1 MSIME
6 EAKIR
11 MTHSIYSQNDVDD
24 LGQPWYSYDQFEEAP
39 IGERFNVRKI
49 ENGQV
54 QYWLKNEDGI
64 ARIYVANED
73 SKCLYDSSFVTSGIP
88 AIFKGKGLASFD
100 PLLYQEQLLSK
111 EAVKRAKGY
120 IKHFE
125 EFSKDGMG
133 LFIYS
138 KSEGSGKTHLV
149 SAIANEIMGRY
160 KESIKFVRA
169 VNFFAEMKRNISADK
184 NGDPYAKSNLFDSTI
199 KANIL
204 IIDDIGAGAQSS
216 YISDLVYELVNKRV
230 QQNKV
235 TLFTSKR
242 SFSELAYDNSTLM
255 IIQQKCLRLPLPN
268 ENIGKLLIRENNK
281 KYEAL
286 LTNGID

>member
-6 EAKIR
+6 QAKTH
-11 MTHSIYSQNDVDD
+11 MTHSTSNSRLDD
-24 LGQPWYSYDQFEEAP
+24 LGQCWYEYDQFEEVP
-39 IGERFNVRKI
+39 INVRFNVMRVGDGK
-49 ENGQV
+49 V
-54 QYWLKNEDGI
+54 QYWLKNDKGI
-64 ARIYVANED
+64 SSQYIANED
-73 SKCLYDSSFVTSGIP
+73 NKCIYDSNFSSSGIP
-88 AIFKGKGLASFD
+88 AVFKGKGLSTFD
-100 PLLYQEQLLSK
+100 PLLYNEQLLSK
-111 EAVKRAKGY
+111 EAVNRAKGY

-125 EFSKDGMG
+125 EFAKDGMG

-138 KSEGSGKTHLV
+138 KSESSGKTHLV

-169 VNFFAEMKRNISADK
+169 VNFFSEMKRNISADK
-184 NGDPYAKSNLFDSTI
+184 NGDPYARSNIFDSTI
-199 KANIL
+199 RANIL

-255 IIQQKCLRLPLPN
+255 IIQQKCLKLPLPN
-268 ENIGKLLIRENNK
+268 ENIGKVLIKENNS
-281 KYEAL
+281 KYEQL
-286 LTNGID
+286 LNS

>member
-6 EAKIR
+6 QAKTH
-11 MTHSIYSQNDVDD
+11 MTHSTYSENRVDD
-24 LGQPWYSYDQFEEAP
+24 LGQRWYEYDQFEEAP
-39 IGERFNVRKI
+39 VNIRFNVIRLG
-49 ENGQV
+49 NGQV
-54 QYWLKNEDGI
+54 QYWLSNQYI
-64 ARIYVANED
+64 ANED
-73 SKCLYDSSFVTSGIP
+73 NKCIYDSNFSSSGIP
-88 AIFKGKGLASFD
+88 AIFKGKGISSFE

-111 EAVKRAKGY
+111 EAIKRAKGY

-125 EFSKDGMG
+125 EFAKDGMG

-160 KESIKFVRA
+160 KESVKFVRA

-199 KANIL
+199 NANIL

-216 YISDLVYELVNKRV
+216 YINDLVYELINKRV

-242 SFSELAYDNSTLM
+242 SFSELTYDNSTLM
-255 IIQQKCLRLPLPN
+255 LIQQKCLKLPLPN
-268 ENIGKLLIRENNK
+268 ENIGKSLIKENNS
-281 KYEAL
+281 KYEQL
-286 LTNGID
+286 LNS

>member
-6 EAKIR
+6 KVKTH
-11 MTHSIYSQNDVDD
+11 MTHSTSNTRLDD
-24 LGQPWYSYDQFEEAP
+24 LGQRWYEYDQFEEVP
-39 IGERFNVRKI
+39 INVRFNVMRI
-49 ENGQV
+49 GNGQV
-54 QYWLKNEDGI
+54 QYWLRNDKGI
-64 ARIYVANED
+64 SSQYIANED
-73 SKCLYDSSFVTSGIP
+73 NKCIYDSKFSSSGIP
-88 AIFKGKGLASFD
+88 AVFKGKGLSTFD
-100 PLLYQEQLLSK
+100 PLLYNEQLLST

-125 EFSKDGMG
+125 EFAKDGMG

-138 KSEGSGKTHLV
+138 KSESSGKTHLV

-169 VNFFAEMKRNISADK
+169 VNFFSEMKRNISADK
-184 NGDPYAKSNLFDSTI
+184 NGDPYARSNIFDSTI
-199 KANIL
+199 RSNIL

-255 IIQQKCLRLPLPN
+255 IIQQKCLKLPLPN
-268 ENIGKLLIRENNK
+268 ENIGKVLINENNS
-281 KYEAL
+281 KYEQL
-286 LTNGID
+286 LNS

>member
-6 EAKIR
+6 EAKIH
-11 MTHSIYSQNDVDD
+11 MTHLTSNSRLDD
-24 LGQPWYSYDQFEEAP
+24 LGQHWYEYDQFEEAP
-39 IGERFNVRKI
+39 INVRFNVMRI
-49 ENGQV
+49 GNGQV
-54 QYWLKNEDGI
+54 QYWLKNDKGI
-64 ARIYVANED
+64 SCQYIANED
-73 SKCLYDSSFVTSGIP
+73 NKCIYDSNFNSSGIP
-88 AIFKGKGLASFD
+88 AIFRGKGLSSFD
-100 PLLYQEQLLSK
+100 PMLYQEQLLSK

-120 IKHFE
+120 IKHFQ

-184 NGDPYAKSNLFDSTI
+184 NGDPYARSNIFDSTI
-199 KANIL
+199 RANIL
-204 IIDDIGAGAQSS
+204 IIDDIGAGAQSN

-255 IIQQKCLRLPLPN
+255 IIQQKCLKLPLPN
-268 ENIGKLLIRENNK
+268 ENIGKVLIKENNS
-281 KYEAL
+281 KYEQL
-286 LTNGID
+286 LNS

>member
-6 EAKIR
+6 QAKTH
-11 MTHSIYSQNDVDD
+11 MTHLTSNSRLDD
-24 LGQPWYSYDQFEEAP
+24 LGQRWYEYDQFEEAP
-39 IGERFNVRKI
+39 INVRFNVMRIGDGK
-49 ENGQV
+49 V
-54 QYWLKNEDGI
+54 QYWLRNDKGI
-64 ARIYVANED
+64 SCQYIANED
-73 SKCLYDSSFVTSGIP
+73 NKCIYDSHFSSSGIP
-88 AIFKGKGLASFD
+88 AVFRGKGLSSFD
-100 PLLYQEQLLSK
+100 PMLYQEQVLSK
-111 EAVKRAKGY
+111 DAVKKARGY

-184 NGDPYAKSNLFDSTI
+184 NGDPYARSNIFESTT

-255 IIQQKCLRLPLPN
+255 IIQQKCLKLPLPN
-268 ENIGKLLIRENNK
+268 ENIGKVLIKENNS
-281 KYEAL
+281 KYEQL
-286 LTNGID
+286 LNS